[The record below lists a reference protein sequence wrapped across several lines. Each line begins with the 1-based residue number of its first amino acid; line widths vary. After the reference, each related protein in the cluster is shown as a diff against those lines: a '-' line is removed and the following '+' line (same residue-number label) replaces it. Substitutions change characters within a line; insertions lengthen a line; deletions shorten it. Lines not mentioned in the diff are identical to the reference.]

1 VDSRPLGFT
10 VGYGDGKRVG
20 ERELVPGVYE
30 RLIDRVTRQALGA
43 LSEVTGEE
51 RELLAAEAPDRL
63 AAHVAE
69 RLRATLRRTGDLDGQ
84 ITLTQQLLADLDAV
98 DAGTDRSLL
107 LDEPASLL
115 TWIGPRLLPGEARPP
130 LPLIPLSDSDLLVNG
145 RDEPRLGE
153 TLVRELETADRV
165 DLLVA
170 FIRFAGIR
178 ILLDPLRRLADRGVP
193 MRVITTTYL
202 GSTERRALDELRDL
216 GAEVKVSYDTRSTR
230 LHAKAWL
237 LHRDSGYS
245 TAFIGSSNLS
255 RAALL
260 DGLEWN
266 VRLAQ
271 AHAPAVVDKVAATF
285 EAYWGDPEFE
295 AYGDS
300 DGGRFDAAIDAERT
314 GDSDSR
320 LTITSGLEV
329 RPWPYQQE
337 ILEALDVERRRHS
350 RWRNLVVAP
359 TGTGKTVVAA
369 LDYRRMAAQHKDLG
383 SRPSLLFVAHRKELL
398 EQSLR
403 TFREVQQDGSFGE
416 LLVGGRQPSEWRHV
430 FASIQSLTA
439 AGIEQLDPKRFDVVV
454 VDEFHHAEAATYRQ
468 LLDHLEPRVLVGMT
482 ATPERADGLDIKRWF
497 EGRFAF
503 EMRLWDALDQR
514 LLSPFQY
521 FGIADNTDLSQ
532 VSWRRGGY
540 VTSNLSNV
548 FTGDDARVAKVL
560 RAVRDLVANPHEMR
574 ALGFCVSVEHAEY
587 MARRFRE
594 AGIAAAAVTG
604 ETAVAERE
612 NALLRLKA
620 GELQVLFAVD
630 LFNEG
635 VDVPE
640 IDTVLFL
647 RPTESATVFL
657 QQLGRGLRKARDK
670 ACLTVLDFVGNQ
682 HREFRFDLRFRA
694 LTGRSRRQL
703 ERDIEQR
710 FPYLPAGCHIELD
723 RQAEQVVLDS
733 VRRQLRVTTRSL
745 VAELQ
750 QLRMQLGAVG
760 LATFLDEAGVE
771 LEELYRF
778 GGWTAIQRQAGVQL
792 PQEDPDEGKLGKR
805 IGGLTHLDDLERL
818 SLLAR
823 LTADEVAFD
832 SLDAREQRVATML
845 LAGLFGEKEAIED
858 LPAAGARLQ
867 QYPALCSELRELAAL
882 LDDRAPHLPTV
893 LTDLPE
899 VPLQVHA
906 TYKRNEIAEA
916 FGFEGQTWR
925 EGVRHE
931 KTTNSDLLLVT
942 LNKSEE
948 HYTPTTMYRDYVIS
962 RDRFHWE
969 SQSGSSQHTGAGKRY
984 IERSSRPLL
993 FMRFE
998 RTDPYLFIGQGE
1010 LETAKGNRPIAIT
1023 WKLRTP
1029 LPEDVFQASRRVAG

>member
-1 VDSRPLGFT
+1 MVPGLNELTGVS
-10 VGYGDGKRVG
+10 VGQG
-20 ERELVPGVYE
+20 ELVPGVYE
-30 RLIDRVTRQALGA
+30 RLVDRTTRTALEA
-43 LSEVTGEE
+43 LADVTGEE
-51 RELLAAEAPDRL
+51 RALLAAEAPDRL

-69 RLRATLRRTGDLDGQ
+69 RLRATLLRTSDLDDQ
-84 ITLTQQLLADLDAV
+84 IALTQQILADLDAV
-98 DAGTDRSLL
+98 EAVGNRSLR

-115 TWIGPRLLPGEARPP
+115 TWIGPQLLPGEARPP
-130 LPLIPLSDSDLLVNG
+130 LPLIPLSDSDLLVNA
-145 RDEPRLGE
+145 REEPRLGE
-153 TLVRELETADRV
+153 ALVRELETADRV

-170 FIRFAGIR
+170 FIRFTGIR
-178 ILLDPLRRLADRGVP
+178 ILLGPLRRLADRGVP

-271 AHAPAVVDKVAATF
+271 AHAPAVIDKVAATF
-285 EAYWGDPEFE
+285 EAYWADPEFE
-295 AYGDS
+295 AYGDGDS
-300 DGGRFDAAIDAERT
+300 QRFDAAIAAERT
-314 GDSDSR
+314 GDYDGR
-320 LTITSGLEV
+320 LTVTSGLEV

-337 ILEALDVERRRHS
+337 ILEAVDGERRRPG

-369 LDYRRMAAQHKDLG
+369 LDYRRMAEQHGDL
-383 SRPSLLFVAHRKELL
+383 SRQPSLLFVAHRKELL

-439 AGIEQLDPKRFDVVV
+439 AGIEQIDPKRFDVVV
-454 VDEFHHAEAATYRQ
+454 VDEFHHAESATYRR
-468 LLDHLEPRVLVGMT
+468 LLDHLEPRVMVGMT

-497 EGRFAF
+497 DGRFAF

-521 FGIADNTDLSQ
+521 FGIADDTDLSQ

-540 VTSNLSNV
+540 VTSDLSNV

-560 RAVRDLVANPHEMR
+560 RTIRELVADPREMR

-620 GELQVLFAVD
+620 GDLQVLFAVD

-657 QQLGRGLRKARDK
+657 QQLGRGLRKSRDK

-682 HREFRFDLRFRA
+682 HQEFRFDLRFRA

-703 ERDIEQR
+703 ERDIQER
-710 FPYLPAGCHIELD
+710 FPYLPAGCHIALD
-723 RQAEQVVLDS
+723 RQVEKVVLDS

-750 QLRMQLGAVG
+750 QLRVQLGAVD

-771 LEELYRF
+771 LDDLYKPSV
-778 GGWTAIQRQAGVQL
+778 GGWTALQRQAGIEL
-792 PQEDPDEGKLGKR
+792 PPAGPDEGKLGKR
-805 IGGLTHLDDLERL
+805 IGALTHLDDPERL
-818 SLLAR
+818 SMLAR
-823 LTADEVAFD
+823 LTAEEAALNT
-832 SLDAREQRVATML
+832 LDAREERVATML
-845 LAGLFGEKEAIED
+845 LAVLLGEKEVLED
-858 LPAAGARLQ
+858 RGASLARLHEH
-867 QYPALCSELRELAAL
+867 PALCSELRELAVL
-882 LDDRAPHLPTV
+882 LEDRAPHLPTV
-893 LTDLPE
+893 LSDLPQ

-906 TYKRNEIAEA
+906 TYTRNEIAEA
-916 FGFEGQTWR
+916 FGLKGAGWIT
-925 EGVRHE
+925 GVRYDE
-931 KTTNSDLLLVT
+931 ATKSDLLLVT

-948 HYTPTTMYRDYVIS
+948 HYTPTTMYRDYVIA

-969 SQSGSSQHTGAGKRY
+969 SQSGSSQHTGAGQRY
-984 IERSSRPLL
+984 VERSSRPLL

-998 RTDPYLFIGQGE
+998 RTDPYLFIGQGD
-1010 LETAKGNRPIAIT
+1010 LESAQGDRPIAIT

-1029 LPEDVFQASRRVAG
+1029 LPEDVFQAARRVAG

>member
-1 VDSRPLGFT
+1 ML
-10 VGYGDGKRVG
+10 VG

-30 RLIDRVTRQALGA
+30 RLIDRATRRTLET
-43 LSEVTGEE
+43 LSEVTAEE
-51 RELLAAEAPDRL
+51 RALLAAEAPERL
-63 AAHVAE
+63 AAHVAD
-69 RLRATLRRTGDLDGQ
+69 RLGATLRRTSDLDEQ
-84 ITLTQQLLADLDAV
+84 IALVQQVLEHLDAV
-98 DAGTDRSLL
+98 DTAADRSLL

-115 TWIGPRLLPGEARPP
+115 TWIGPQLLPGEARPP
-130 LPLIPLSDSDLLVNG
+130 MPLIPLSDSDLLVNA
-145 RDEPRLGE
+145 REEPRLGE
-153 TLVRELETADRV
+153 ALVRELETADRV

-178 ILLDPLRRLADRGVP
+178 ILLGPLRRLAERGVP
-193 MRVITTTYL
+193 LRVITTTYL
-202 GSTERRALDELRDL
+202 GSTERRALDELRSL

-266 VRLAQ
+266 VRLAE
-271 AHAPAVVDKVAATF
+271 AHAPTVIEKVAATF
-285 EAYWGDPEFE
+285 ETYWADPEFE
-295 AYGDS
+295 RYGDGDS
-300 DGGRFDAAIDAERT
+300 GRFDAAIAAEHS
-314 GDSDSR
+314 GDYDGR

-337 ILEALDVERRRHS
+337 ILEALEVERRRHG

-369 LDYRRMAAQHKDLG
+369 LDYRRLAEQHDELSG
-383 SRPSLLFVAHRKELL
+383 RPSLLFVAHRKELL

-403 TFREVQQDGSFGE
+403 TFREVLQDGSFGE

-439 AGIEQLDPKRFDVVV
+439 AGIEQLDPQRFDVVV
-454 VDEFHHAEAATYRQ
+454 VDEFHHAEAVTYRR
-468 LLDHLEPRVLVGMT
+468 LLDHLTPRVLVGMT
-482 ATPERADGLDIKRWF
+482 ATPERTDGLDIKRWF
-497 EGRFAF
+497 DGRFAF

-521 FGIADNTDLSQ
+521 FGIADDTDLSQ
-532 VSWRRGGY
+532 VIWRRGGY
-540 VTSNLSNV
+540 ATAELSNV
-548 FTGDDARVAKVL
+548 LTGDDARAAKVL
-560 RAVRDLVANPHEMR
+560 RTVRDLVTEPTAMR

-594 AGIAAAAVTG
+594 AGIAAAAITG
-604 ETAVAERE
+604 ETAGIERD

-620 GELQVLFAVD
+620 GELQVLFTVD

-703 ERDIEQR
+703 ERDLEER
-710 FPYLPAGCHIELD
+710 FPYLPAGCHIALD
-723 RQAEQVVLDS
+723 RQVEQVVLDS
-733 VRRQLRVTTRSL
+733 VRRQLRITTRNL

-750 QLRMQLGAVG
+750 QLRVQLGSVDLAV
-760 LATFLDEAGVE
+760 FLDEVGIELDDVYKPSVGGWTALRRQAGVE
-771 LEELYRF
+771 LPP
-778 GGWTAIQRQAGVQL
+778 AG
-792 PQEDPDEGKLGKR
+792 PDEGKLGKR
-805 IGGLTHLDDLERL
+805 IGALTHLDDPERL

-823 LTADEVAFD
+823 LAADEAAPD
-832 SLDAREQRVATML
+832 ALDAREQRVTTML
-845 LAGLFGEKEAIED
+845 LAALLGEKEVLED
-858 LPAAGARLQ
+858 LGAAVARLHD
-867 QYPALCSELRELAAL
+867 YPALRSEFAELAAL
-882 LDDRAPHLPTV
+882 LEDRAPHLPTV
-893 LTDLPE
+893 LSDLPE

-906 TYKRNEIAEA
+906 TYTRNEIAEA
-916 FGFEGQTWR
+916 FGLKGGGWIT
-925 EGVRHE
+925 GVRYDE
-931 KTTNSDLLLVT
+931 STNSDLLLVT

-948 HYTPTTMYRDYVIS
+948 HYTPTTMYRDYVIA

-969 SQSGSSQHTGAGKRY
+969 SQSNASQHTGAGKRY
-984 IERSSRPLL
+984 LERSSRPLL

-998 RTDPYLFIGQGE
+998 RTDPYLFIGQGD
-1010 LETAKGNRPIAIT
+1010 LEAAHGDRPIAIT
-1023 WKLRTP
+1023 WKLRTA
-1029 LPEDVFQASRRVAG
+1029 LPEDVFQAARRVAG

>member
-1 VDSRPLGFT
+1 V
-10 VGYGDGKRVG
+10 GDGD
-20 ERELVPGVYE
+20 LVPGAYE
-30 RLIDRVTRQALGA
+30 RLIDQATRRRLGS
-43 LSEVTGEE
+43 LSELTAEE
-51 RELLAAEAPDRL
+51 RTLLAAEAPDRL

-69 RLRATLRRTGDLDGQ
+69 RLREKLRRTSDLDEQVG
-84 ITLTQQLLADLDAV
+84 LVQQVLEQLGGLEAA
-98 DAGTDRSLL
+98 TDRSLL
-107 LDEPASLL
+107 LDDPAALL
-115 TWIGPRLLPGEARPP
+115 TWVGTQLLPGETRPP
-130 LPLIPLSDSDLLVNG
+130 LPLIPLSDSDLLVNA
-145 RDEPRLGE
+145 RQEPRLAE
-153 TLVRELETADRV
+153 ALVRELETADRV
-165 DLLVA
+165 DLLIA

-178 ILLDPLRRLADRGVP
+178 ILIDPLRRLTQRGVP
-193 MRVITTTYL
+193 LRVITTTYL

-271 AHAPAVVDKVAATF
+271 AHAPTVIEKVAATF
-285 EAYWGDPEFE
+285 EAYWADPEFE
-295 AYGDS
+295 PYGDD
-300 DGGRFDAAIDAERT
+300 DGGRFDAAIAAERT
-314 GDSDSR
+314 GDYDGR

-329 RPWPYQQE
+329 RPWPYQRE
-337 ILEALDVERRRHS
+337 ILEALEVERRRHD

-369 LDYRRMAAQHKDLG
+369 LDYRRLAEQHDELSG
-383 SRPSLLFVAHRKELL
+383 RPPLLFVAHRKELL

-403 TFREVQQDGSFGE
+403 TFREVLQDGSFGE
-416 LLVGGRQPSEWRHV
+416 LLVGGHRPAEWRHV

-439 AGIEQLDPKRFDVVV
+439 AGVGQLGPRRFDVVV
-454 VDEFHHAEAATYRQ
+454 IDEFHHAEATTYRR

-482 ATPERADGLDIKRWF
+482 ATPERTDGLDIKRWF
-497 EGRFAF
+497 DGRFAF

-521 FGIADNTDLSQ
+521 FGIADATDLSQ
-532 VSWRRGGY
+532 VTWRRGGY
-540 VTSNLSNV
+540 VTSELSNV
-548 FTGDDARVAKVL
+548 YTGDDARVAKVL
-560 RAVRDLVANPHEMR
+560 RTVRDLVADPTAMR
-574 ALGFCVSVEHAEY
+574 ALGFCVSVEHAVY
-587 MARRFRE
+587 MARRFGE
-594 AGIAAAAVTG
+594 AGIAAAAITG
-604 ETAVAERE
+604 ESAAAERDT
-612 NALLRLKA
+612 ALLRLKA
-620 GELQVLFAVD
+620 GELQVLFTVD

-657 QQLGRGLRKARDK
+657 QQLGRGLRKSRDK

-703 ERDIEQR
+703 EHDIDAG
-710 FPYLPAGCHIELD
+710 FPYLPAGCHIALD
-723 RQAEQVVLDS
+723 RQVEKAVLDS
-733 VRRQLRVTTRSL
+733 VRRQLRITTRSL

-750 QLRMQLGAVG
+750 QLAVQLGTVN
-760 LATFLDEAGVE
+760 LATFLDEAGIG
-771 LEELYRF
+771 LDDLYKPSV
-778 GGWTAIQRQAGVQL
+778 GGWTALQRQASLEL
-792 PQEDPDEGKLGKR
+792 PPRAPDEGTLGKR
-805 IGGLTHLDDLERL
+805 IGALTHLDDPERL

-823 LTADEVAFD
+823 TATGEVVVDA
-832 SLDAREQRVATML
+832 LDIRQQRVVTML
-845 LAGLFGEKEAIED
+845 LAAVFGEKEVLRD
-858 LPAAGARLQ
+858 LDAALARLLQ
-867 QYPALCSELRELAAL
+867 QPALRSELGELATL
-882 LDDRAPHLPTV
+882 LEDRAPNLPTV
-893 LTDLPE
+893 LSDLPQ

-906 TYKRNEIAEA
+906 TYTRNEIAEA
-916 FGFEGQTWR
+916 FGLKGGGWIT
-925 EGVRHE
+925 GVRYDE
-931 KTTNSDLLLVT
+931 ATKTDLLLVT

-969 SQSGSSQHTGAGKRY
+969 SQSNTSQHTGAGKRY
-984 IERSSRPLL
+984 LDRSSRPLL

-998 RTDPYLFIGQGE
+998 RTDPYLFIGQGDRE
-1010 LETAKGNRPIAIT
+1010 SAQGNRPIAIT

-1029 LPEDVFQASRRVAG
+1029 LPENVFQAARRVAG